1 MLIPESYEEIERI
14 HTATAAQSIRSLAI
28 TAANEGE
35 GVSTLALALA
45 RRNLLAGRS
54 TLLVDL
60 NLYHPV
66 CKEHSTSPLQASMRH
81 CWNHPTS
88 STPDGGNSALTGVSA
103 PAGRETI
110 LRLREPGALE
120 TQISLWQQEY
130 DTIIFDT
137 SPLSRRNG
145 DNISAG
151 RVAAACDSCLLLVLA
166 GHTSEAA
173 VESAVQQLESVG
185 AKLLGCVLND
195 RHNPTLKAE
204 LIRETTRLDS
214 HLPRLSRWLRS
225 RIEQIRLLALDV

>member
-1 MLIPESYEEIERI
+1 MLIPERFEEIERI
-14 HTATAAQSIRSLAI
+14 HAATAARSIRSLAV

-60 NLYHPV
+60 NLYRPSLHTTLDITPASRH
-66 CKEHSTSPLQASMRH
+66 EALLESP
-81 CWNHPTS
+81 CIV
-88 STPDGGNSALTGVSA
+88 TPDGGNSALTGISA
-103 PAGRETI
+103 PSRRETI
-110 LRLREPGALE
+110 LRLREPGVLE

-137 SPLSRRNG
+137 SPLSRLNG
-145 DNISAG
+145 DNIPAG
-151 RVAAACDSCLLLVLA
+151 RVAAACDGCLLLVLA
-166 GHTSEAA
+166 GETSEAA
-173 VESAVQQLESVG
+173 VENATQQLQSRG

-204 LIRETTRLDS
+204 LLRETKRLDA
-214 HLPRLSRWLRS
+214 HLPRLGRWMRS
-225 RIEQIRLLALDV
+225 YIKQIRLLALDV

>member
-1 MLIPESYEEIERI
+1 MESPHI
-14 HTATAAQSIRSLAI
+14 
-28 TAANEGE
+28 
-35 GVSTLALALA
+35 V
-45 RRNLLAGRS
+45 
-54 TLLVDL
+54 
-60 NLYHPV
+60 
-66 CKEHSTSPLQASMRH
+66 
-81 CWNHPTS
+81 
-88 STPDGGNSALTGVSA
+88 TPDGGNSALTGVSA

-145 DNISAG
+145 DNIPAG

-173 VESAVQQLESVG
+173 VESAVQQLESAG